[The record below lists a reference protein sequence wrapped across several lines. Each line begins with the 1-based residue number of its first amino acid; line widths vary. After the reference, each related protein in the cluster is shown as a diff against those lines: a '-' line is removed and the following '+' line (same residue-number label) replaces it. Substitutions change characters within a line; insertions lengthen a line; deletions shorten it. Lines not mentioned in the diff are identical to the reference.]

1 MKVGNAFTRSIFFPF
16 CTLSLSL
23 LQERRFHFAGC
34 KRSHKVWQVIFIVFR
49 NKCLH
54 TNIRHRAF
62 TETQNL
68 GRFLLSDFMDYVQEC
83 FSVSA
88 ALIMFNNWIESNVHC
103 EKEKR
108 IVVPMVV
115 FQNTILPQSFA
126 EGPSVWLLSIFLCRK
141 WFGRC
146 GGCRRFSF
154 LFSLEFFTRGSHL
167 CDSQLFGRIQS
178 KNAESWRIRKEFTWI
193 HIEQG

>member
-115 FQNTILPQSFA
+115 FLHSILPHSFVLA
-126 EGPSVWLLSIFLCRK
+126 AQHLFVSEMIWSLWWLPS
-141 WFGRC
+141 
-146 GGCRRFSF
+146 FSF
-154 LFSLEFFTRGSHL
+154 SL
-167 CDSQLFGRIQS
+167 
-178 KNAESWRIRKEFTWI
+178 FTWI
-193 HIEQG
+193 LYWGVSPMWESIIRTYSIEKCWILKNSQRIHVNSR